1 MRFINKKFMLFM
13 TNVFL
18 LAGIGSTIANYST
31 SVIQGEAVV
40 PERNKEFLFDNL
52 SGGTIPSGTTYINV
66 NTSTNPCN
74 FTITGGFNKT
84 GTSPKIAF
92 GITNSA
98 TISGVPSST
107 PSIIITKASYI
118 IEFTAIEILAY
129 SGSGSSRQL
138 RINGNDDDT
147 NVTSAGNWDAPI
159 NIGKIALSAG
169 SSNVTITSP
178 DGSILIKTIIIYF
191 N

>member
-1 MRFINKKFMLFM
+1 MRFINKKIMLFM

-52 SGGTIPSGTTYINV
+52 SGGTIPSSTAYINV

-74 FTITGGFNKT
+74 FAITGGFSRQ
-84 GTSPKIAF
+84 GTSPKFAL
-92 GITNSA
+92 GLAKTSA
-98 TISGVPSST
+98 GVAV
-107 PSIIITKASYI
+107 PSIIITKPTYI
-118 IEFTAIEILAY
+118 VELTAIEILAY
-129 SGSGSSRQL
+129 SGAGSNRQL
-138 RINGNDDDT
+138 RINGVDDDT
-147 NVTSAGNWDAPI
+147 NINSTSAPSWDNPI
-159 NIGKIALSAG
+159 NIGKISLSAG
-169 SSNVTITSP
+169 SESVTITSP
-178 DGSILIKTIIIYF
+178 DGALQIKSIIIYF